1 MNSLFSI
8 MALANVRYLSVVRM
22 QRKWHSEIKSSFW
35 SSKYLWYLWGMALMF
50 AAPPLVGF
58 GQYQKDEPLSWW

>member
-22 QRKWHSEIKSSFW
+22 QRQWHSEVKTSLWF
-35 SSKYLWYLWGMALMF
+35 SKYLWYLWGMAFMF
-50 AAPPLVGF
+50 AASPLVGF
-58 GQYQKDEPLSWW
+58 GHYRIDEPLVWW